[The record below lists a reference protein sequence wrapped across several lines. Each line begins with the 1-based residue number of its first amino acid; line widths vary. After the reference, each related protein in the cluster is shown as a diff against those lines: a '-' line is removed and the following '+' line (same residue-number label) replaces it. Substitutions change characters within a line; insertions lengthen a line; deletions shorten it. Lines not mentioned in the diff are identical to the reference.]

1 MSIKFYVNSSVR
13 CVDEIDIRETKFY
26 ITRAILFPESPSA
39 FRSCH
44 LIKEEESVPIQVR
57 VQKRSLPSPDNS
69 SGEEDSS
76 HDEAEKGREE
86 AESDKGPR
94 STQRRRAGTS
104 HSPARRPV
112 ILLIQS
118 PELQRFT
125 FGSSPE
131 NDIVL
136 KVDEAE
142 EEGCYV
148 NLWHCR
154 IYPDPD
160 SDAVL
165 LNNLSSSIFSIQ
177 HLKSG
182 AKTSIAP
189 SHDVFIKHGTWRITL
204 GEGLCFQIRVLP
216 RPSPEEDGCTW
227 SLLSSCERPLI
238 PYSYG
243 TNIRTRKEPMSL
255 SAAIEFIERASKRA
269 VGFINARSAPTS
281 RDTSSSRTKRTESKT
296 RQSAAPATAHGENLG
311 SQESG
316 NSTREI
322 EATTSVL
329 GTTRMTTVFRVS
341 RLDGTVFVAKV
352 CRHPDLK
359 SAADTWKREATIL
372 QKLDHVS

>member
-1 MSIKFYVNSSVR
+1 MSIKFYISSSVR
-13 CVDEIDIRETKFY
+13 CVDEIDIGETKSY

-44 LIKEEESVPIQVR
+44 LIKKEESVPIQVR

-76 HDEAEKGREE
+76 HDEAEKSRQE
-86 AESDKGPR
+86 AESNKDR
-94 STQRRRAGTS
+94 CAETS
-104 HSPARRPV
+104 HPPARRPV

-136 KVDEAE
+136 KADAAE

-182 AKTSIAP
+182 ATTSIAP
-189 SHDVFIKHGTWRITL
+189 SHDFFIKHGTWRITL

-227 SLLSSCERPLI
+227 SLLSSCERPLM

-243 TNIRTRKEPMSL
+243 TDIRTRKEPMSL
-255 SAAIEFIERASKRA
+255 PAAIEFIERASKRA
-269 VGFINARSAPTS
+269 VGFVNAQPAPIS
-281 RDTSSSRTKRTESKT
+281 KDTSSSSTKRTESET
-296 RQSAAPATAHGENLG
+296 ATADGENLE

-316 NSTREI
+316 NFTREI

-329 GTTRMTTVFRVS
+329 GTTTMTTAFRVS
-341 RLDGTVFVAKV
+341 RPDGTVFVAKV

-359 SAADTWKREATIL
+359 SAADTWKHEATIL

>member
-1 MSIKFYVNSSVR
+1 MPIKFYVNPSVQ
-13 CVDEIDIRETKFY
+13 CVDEIDIGDTKSY

-39 FRSCH
+39 FRSCE
-44 LIKEEESVPIQVR
+44 LIKEEELVPIQLR
-57 VQKRSLPSPDNS
+57 AQKHLLPSPDNS

-76 HDEAEKGREE
+76 HDEAEKGSEE
-86 AESDKGPR
+86 GESDRGPR

-104 HSPARRPV
+104 HPPPRRPV
-112 ILLIQS
+112 ILLIQ
-118 PELQRFT
+118 PPGLQRFT
-125 FGSSPE
+125 FGSSPN

-182 AKTSIAP
+182 AKISIAP
-189 SHDVFIKHGTWRITL
+189 LHDVFVKHGTWRFTL
-204 GEGLCFQIRVLP
+204 GKGLCFQIRVLP
-216 RPSPEEDGCTW
+216 RPSPEENGCTW
-227 SLLSSCERPLI
+227 SLLSSCERP
-238 PYSYG
+238 P
-243 TNIRTRKEPMSL
+243 NTRSCIANTCPREEPMSPP
-255 SAAIEFIERASKRA
+255 AAVEFIERASKRA
-269 VGFINARSAPTS
+269 AGFIDARSASTS
-281 RDTSSSRTKRTESKT
+281 RDRSSSRTKRTTSPIH
-296 RQSAAPATAHGENLG
+296 QSAAPATAHGENLG
-311 SQESG
+311 SQESD
-316 NSTREI
+316 NSTRVI
-322 EATTSVL
+322 EAITSVL
-329 GTTRMTTVFRVS
+329 ATTIMTTAFKVTRPN
-341 RLDGTVFVAKV
+341 GTVFVAKV

>member
-1 MSIKFYVNSSVR
+1 MCTKFYISSSVR
-13 CVDEIDIRETKFY
+13 CVDEIDIGETKSY
-26 ITRAILFPESPSA
+26 TARAILFPESPSA

-76 HDEAEKGREE
+76 HDEAEKGRQE
-86 AESDKGPR
+86 AESDKDPG
-94 STQRRRAGTS
+94 STQRRCAETS
-104 HSPARRPV
+104 HPPARRPV

-131 NDIVL
+131 NDIVV
-136 KVDEAE
+136 KVDAAE
-142 EEGCYV
+142 EECCYV

-189 SHDVFIKHGTWRITL
+189 SHDFFIKHGTWRITL

-227 SLLSSCERPLI
+227 SLLSSCERLLI

-243 TNIRTRKEPMSL
+243 TDIRTRKEPMSL
-255 SAAIEFIERASKRA
+255 PAAIEFIERGSKRA
-269 VGFINARSAPTS
+269 VGFVNARPAPIS
-281 RDTSSSRTKRTESKT
+281 KDTSGSSTNH
-296 RQSAAPATAHGENLG
+296 QSAAPATVDGGNLE

-329 GTTRMTTVFRVS
+329 GTTAMTTAFRVS
-341 RLDGTVFVAKV
+341 RPDGTVFVAKV